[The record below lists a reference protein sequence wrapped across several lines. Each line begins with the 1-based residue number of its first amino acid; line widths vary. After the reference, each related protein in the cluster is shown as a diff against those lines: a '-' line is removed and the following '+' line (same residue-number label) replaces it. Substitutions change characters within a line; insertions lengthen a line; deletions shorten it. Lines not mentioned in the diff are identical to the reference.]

1 MLFFIRLQTRYLKF
15 MNASKNNTGSP
26 FYPIF
31 LRLRRRQVL
40 VIGGN
45 IEAERKVRRLNRAGA
60 RITVIADALT
70 EGLEAFAVDESIDW
84 ISPPVEPAHLG
95 NKHLIV
101 VADAEPA
108 TLDWV
113 RDQAERHG
121 IPFNAVDQLEQCSA
135 IVPSVVDRSPLMV
148 AVSSAGTAPELAR
161 MTRSRIE
168 RMLRPGSGRLAT
180 LLSEL
185 RVPIRTRYPD
195 IPRRRQFLNWAMTGP
210 PADAAD
216 QGDNEAAAN
225 YIRESLADERQT
237 PTGEV
242 MLVGAGPGDPELLTL
257 RALRAIQSADVIAYD
272 GLIDSSILDYA
283 RRDAKLLSVAKRAGD
298 KGIHQTEICELLV
311 EHASD
316 GARVVRLKGGD
327 PLIFGRAGEE
337 IDALR
342 AADVHFSIIPGVTAA
357 SGAAA
362 ALKMPLTQRDRS
374 QSVRLVTAHCA
385 RGIDCIDWAALATE
399 KQTLAF
405 YMGIATL
412 DQVECNLIAHGRS
425 PETPVAIVENASQP
439 TQRRITGQLGTLS
452 VLAREHQLVS
462 PAITFIGEVAASV
475 TVPA

>member
-1 MLFFIRLQTRYLKF
+1 MRNI
-15 MNASKNNTGSP
+15 SSNTGSP

-31 LRLRRRQVL
+31 LRLKQRQVL

-45 IEAERKVRRLNRAGA
+45 IEAERKVRRLSRAGA
-60 RITVIADALT
+60 QITVIADALT
-70 EGLEAFAVDESIDW
+70 EDLAAFAADGVIEW
-84 ISPPVEPAHLG
+84 MKPPVEPRHLG
-95 NKHLIV
+95 DRHLIV
-101 VADAEPA
+101 VADAAPA
-108 TLDWV
+108 TLEWV
-113 RDQAERHG
+113 RDQAERQG
-121 IPFNAVDQLEQCSA
+121 VPFNAVDQLEQCSA
-135 IVPSVVDRSPLMV
+135 IVPSVVDRSPLMI

-168 RMLRPGSGRLAT
+168 RMLRPGSGRLAS

-185 RVPIRTRYPD
+185 RVPIRTRYPE
-195 IPRRRQFLNWAMTGP
+195 IPKRRQFLNWAMTGP

-216 QGDNEAAAN
+216 QGDDNAAAN
-225 YIRESLADERQT
+225 HILESLADQRQT

-272 GLIDSSILDYA
+272 GLMDPSILDYA

-298 KGIHQTEICELLV
+298 KGIDQAQICELLI
-311 EHASD
+311 EHASS
-316 GARVVRLKGGD
+316 GARVIRLKGGD

-337 IDALR
+337 IDALQ
-342 AADVHFSIIPGVTAA
+342 AADVRLSIIPGITAA

-385 RGIDCIDWAALATE
+385 KGIDCIDWAALAAE

-405 YMGIATL
+405 YMGISTL
-412 DQVECNLIAHGRS
+412 DQVEHNLIAHGRS

-439 TQRRITGQLGTLS
+439 MQRRITGQLGELS
-452 VLAREHQLVS
+452 SLAHAHQLVS